1 MMQTTRLYFGE
12 RFRFEFSPADTRTP
26 QLGKR
31 ERDPSGNHHFDY
43 FVRAVSDHLQKKGI
57 PADTRKGGSYFELLL
72 NGKKDRTADHQE
84 RIFRECEAE
93 ANQQFSLEKQASDVW
108 EQYFEPRLWELET
121 FEKQGPPE
129 KEPMAGGYDVEDPMA
144 LMRLHQVCQQV
155 KPQTIKRGVSDELET
170 LREIRRVVKKEGV
183 LAILTEPVLKK
194 LGHNPWI
201 PANRLENP
209 IQMIQAEAD
218 LNARL
223 RAEEELCEPEK
234 YPIALDYRLCA
245 PGKPGSVQVGDEH
258 FEFPNLPVVVQM
270 IKRCLP
276 SASHEP
282 PGLNAHLHGNQ
293 SLPPDG
299 KGEQAYTVVDVSD
312 LLRQRKGAERAQ
324 PVAPGTPAKILGGA
338 SMFRKR
344 S

>member
-84 RIFRECEAE
+84 RIYRECKEEATETAAQDVWQRFFIPRLSSLENAAKSEADPCDSVRE
-93 ANQQFSLEKQASDVW
+93 ANA
-108 EQYFEPRLWELET
+108 
-121 FEKQGPPE
+121 
-129 KEPMAGGYDVEDPMA
+129 EDIEI
-144 LMRLHQVCQQV
+144 LMEMYRKSQEG
-155 KPQTIKRGVSDELET
+155 KPQPKPWDISAELDT
-170 LREIRRVVKKEGV
+170 LRDIRKQVEQEG
-183 LAILTEPVLKK
+183 LSALFSEPVLKK
-194 LGHNPWI
+194 LAGNRRI
-201 PANRLENP
+201 PIKPLDVL
-209 IQMIQAEAD
+209 IQEETD
-218 LNARL
+218 FFTRL

-234 YPIALDYRLCA
+234 YPIALDYRLCP

-258 FEFPNLPVVVQM
+258 FEFPNLPLIAQM